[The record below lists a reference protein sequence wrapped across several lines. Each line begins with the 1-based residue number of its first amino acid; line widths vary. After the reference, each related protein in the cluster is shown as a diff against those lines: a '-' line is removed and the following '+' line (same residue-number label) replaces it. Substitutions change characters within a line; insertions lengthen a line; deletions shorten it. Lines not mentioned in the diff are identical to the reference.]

1 MALIMP
7 PGPEMLMEADAG
19 TYYEGELLKEGSSR
33 NRVTKTTAANDTAL
47 FVVVET
53 RMDPR
58 TGAVEPF
65 TAGTRM
71 RVFKLGS
78 KAVVHVRSVKGAT
91 YGPGDTIYLADEDP
105 TGTPAVPAG
114 LVTAQKTSTG
124 SRPIG
129 HYPRNLAGVTTSEMG
144 ELIPC
149 YLDVEAGADLES
161 ATQGS

>member
-19 TYYEGELLKEGSSR
+19 TYYEGELLKEGSSG
-33 NRVTKTTAANDTAL
+33 NRVTKTTAASDTAL
-47 FVVVET
+47 FVVVST
-53 RMDPR
+53 RLDPK

-65 TAGTRM
+65 AAGQKM

-78 KAVVHVRSVKGAT
+78 KAVVHVRSVKDET
-91 YGPGDTIYLADEDP
+91 YGPGDTIYLADEDSSNQ
-105 TGTPAVPAG
+105 VPAG
-114 LVTAQKTSTG
+114 LVTATKNTTTG

-129 HYPRNLAGVTTSEMG
+129 HYPRNFARVTTTEMG

-161 ATQGS
+161 AT

>member
-7 PGPEMLMEADAG
+7 PGPEMIMEADAG
-19 TYYEGELLKEGSSR
+19 TYYEGELLKEGSSG
-33 NRVTKTTAANDTAL
+33 NRVTKTTAASDTAL

-53 RMDPR
+53 RRDPR

-78 KAVVHVRSVKGAT
+78 KAVVHVRSVKGET
-91 YGPGDTIYLADEDP
+91 YGPGGTVYLADEDP
-105 TGTPAVPAG
+105 SGTPAVPAG
-114 LVTAQKTSTG
+114 LVTATPNTSTG

-129 HYPRNLAGVTTSEMG
+129 HYPRSMAEVTTTEMG

-149 YLDVEAGADLES
+149 YLDVEPGAGLEG
-161 ATQGS
+161 AE

>member
-19 TYYEGELLKEGSSR
+19 TYYEGELLKEGSSG
-33 NRVTKTTAANDTAL
+33 NRVTKTTAANNTAL

-78 KAVVHVRSVKGAT
+78 KAVVHVRSVKGET

-105 TGTPAVPAG
+105 SGTPAVPAG
-114 LVTAQKTSTG
+114 LVTATQNTSTG

-129 HYPRNLAGVTTSEMG
+129 HYPRNLAEVTTSEMG

-149 YLDVEAGADLES
+149 YLDVEPDAALEGA
-161 ATQGS
+161 A

>member
-19 TYYEGELLKEGSSR
+19 TYYEGELLKEGSSG
-33 NRVTKTTAANDTAL
+33 NRVAKTTAASDLAL
-47 FVVVET
+47 FVVVST
-53 RMDPR
+53 RLDPK

-65 TAGTRM
+65 AAGQKM

-78 KAVVHVRSVKGAT
+78 KAVVHVRSVAGAT
-91 YGPGDTIYLADEDP
+91 YTPGSTIYLASEDA
-105 TGTPAVPAG
+105 GAETPVPAG
-114 LVTAQKTSTG
+114 LVTDTPEAATG

-129 HYPRNLAGVTTSEMG
+129 HYPRNFGAVTTTEMG

-149 YLDVEAGADLES
+149 YLDVEVGADLEG
-161 ATQGS
+161 AT